1 MWKIKLKHLFTSV
14 LLIAFTFSSSVAQEI
29 FKLDENN
36 SKLVITGTSSIHDWE
51 MVVKDFRCEASMVIK
66 DQSVIQIT
74 DIDFS
79 CKVADMTSNNKIMDG
94 KAHKALGSSK
104 HPEIKFRFEK
114 GDMMNLL
121 DTPSKMKGNLLLA
134 GIQKPVEVVFSI
146 IAENQ
151 NLLKVE
157 GRIPLKM
164 SDFGIEPPTAMMG
177 TLKTGDVVQIIY
189 ELTLHKKTGNELTK
203 R

>member
-1 MWKIKLKHLFTSV
+1 
-14 LLIAFTFSSSVAQEI
+14 
-29 FKLDENN
+29 
-36 SKLVITGTSSIHDWE
+36 
-51 MVVKDFRCEASMVIK
+51 
-66 DQSVIQIT
+66 
-74 DIDFS
+74 
-79 CKVADMTSNNKIMDG
+79 MDG
-94 KAHKALGSSK
+94 KAHKALNSSR
-104 HPEIKFRFEK
+104 HPEIRFRFEK

-121 DTPSKMKGNLLLA
+121 DTPSKIKGNLLLA
-134 GIQKPVEVVFSI
+134 GTQKRVEVVFSI

-151 NLLKVE
+151 NQLKVE

-177 TLKTGDVVQIIY
+177 TLKTGDVVQITY